1 MREQIEMYSLA
12 WSLKTRGKKMQTFAV
27 IAPLTWISRL
37 TRMLTAGLA
46 LILATPFA
54 QAVDTPSS
62 MIITGTISS
71 SSSTPAVAPAKDD
84 IVLVINPADNKQIGG
99 GSVLDTSGTYAIEM
113 SQTSSFNGTNL
124 TLRLKKG
131 GTTYALLGS
140 DGSNVIFPYSGGLF
154 PSRLSLSPTIGGVHS
169 GGTSGGG
176 GTPTSTEASGYTCA
190 DTTMDVNGDGAC
202 DEKDID
208 AIRQYIA
215 GVTRVVGKRDVNSDG
230 IVNTRDMINA
240 IRSIRLS
247 RPLQQ
252 RR

>member
-1 MREQIEMYSLA
+1 MCSLA
-12 WSLKTRGKKMQTFAV
+12 LPLKTRGKNMQKFTV
-27 IAPLTWISRL
+27 ITLLTWITRL
-37 TRMLTAGLA
+37 PHMLTASLA
-46 LILATPFA
+46 LLLATPFA

-113 SQTSSFNGTNL
+113 SQTSAFNGTNL

-140 DGSNVIFPYSGGLF
+140 DGTNVIFPYSGGLF
-154 PSRLSLSPTIGGVHS
+154 PSRLSLSPTIGGVYS
-169 GGTSGGG
+169 GGTGG
-176 GTPTSTEASGYTCA
+176 GTPTSTEASGYTCT
-190 DTTMDVNGDGAC
+190 DTGMDVNGDGAC

-230 IVNTRDMINA
+230 IVNTRDMIDA